1 MKTLLMLPKFHEKTL
16 SRPGHIKVFRPGR
29 RMYMY
34 TLPLFMDVVL
44 SEERQLMK
52 LKNFVGGNFPGEKF
66 SRRQFD
72 GWEFPG

>member
-1 MKTLLMLPKFHEKTL
+1 
-16 SRPGHIKVFRPGR
+16 
-29 RMYMY
+29 MYMY